1 MYIIIANSNTLKYA
15 KLEEFTKMLKGQDN
29 NKKNIKYFKQ
39 YEIYSENYD
48 IDNNRK
54 SKNARLTRVGND

>member
-1 MYIIIANSNTLKYA
+1 
-15 KLEEFTKMLKGQDN
+15 MLKGQDN